1 MQSPQLLP
9 TVLPASG
16 KPAYLG
22 MWTWLWQRASSLVLI
37 VLLPWHWLN
46 PFYRPVRLAVLF
58 FVVFHAMAG
67 IRVMLTD
74 FGVGERALAA
84 GAGLDP
90 GWHWAGRLPLFPA
103 VCVRELWHR
112 NG

>member
-1 MQSPQLLP
+1 
-9 TVLPASG
+9 
-16 KPAYLG
+16 

-67 IRVMLTD
+67 IRVMLTPE
-74 FGVGERALAA
+74 FEN
-84 GAGLDP
+84 
-90 GWHWAGRLPLFPA
+90 HTHIQ
-103 VCVRELWHR
+103 VRFLH
-112 NG
+112 

>member
-1 MQSPQLLP
+1 MQSAKPLP
-9 TVLPASG
+9 TALPASS

-74 FGVGERALAA
+74 FGVGERWQRSLVWTLA
-84 GAGLDP
+84 GVGL
-90 GWHWAGRLPLFPA
+90 GVFLFFLQYA
-103 VCVRELWHR
+103 
-112 NG
+112 

>member
-1 MQSPQLLP
+1 MQSTRSRRLP

-22 MWTWLWQRASSLVLI
+22 MWTWLWQRASSLVLM

-58 FVVFHAMAG
+58 
-67 IRVMLTD
+67 L
-74 FGVGERALAA
+74 
-84 GAGLDP
+84 
-90 GWHWAGRLPLFPA
+90 
-103 VCVRELWHR
+103 
-112 NG
+112 

>member
-1 MQSPQLLP
+1 MQSTGPLP
-9 TVLPASG
+9 TTLPASG

-22 MWTWLWQRASSLVLI
+22 MWTWLCQRASSLVLI

-46 PFYRPVRLAVLF
+46 PFYWPVRLAVLF

-74 FGVGERALAA
+74 FGVGERWQRGLVWFLA
-84 GAGLDP
+84 GVGLVIFVFFLQY
-90 GWHWAGRLPLFPA
+90 A
-103 VCVRELWHR
+103 
-112 NG
+112 

>member
-1 MQSPQLLP
+1 MQSTRLRRLP

-16 KPAYLG
+16 KPAYLR
-22 MWTWLWQRASSLVLI
+22 MWTWLWQRASSLVLM
-37 VLLPWHWLN
+37 VLLPWHWLH

-74 FGVGERALAA
+74 FGVGERWQRGLVWTLA
-84 GAGLDP
+84 GVGLVVF
-90 GWHWAGRLPLFPA
+90 LFFLQYA
-103 VCVRELWHR
+103 
-112 NG
+112 